1 MHESSGILNSSVRP
15 SALPKAVGGLRLY
28 QAQITPSSR
37 KVRMFLQEK
46 NLSVEMEDVTEG
58 FGLSKAYVAKYP
70 HAVVPML
77 ELEDGTQIG
86 EAITICRYIEGLC
99 PEGPLFGTDTRSRA
113 IVDMWERRAYLEG
126 TGAVDEIFRN
136 SHPLMVDRGL
146 AGMTEPVPQIP
157 ALVDRGQ
164 LRLSRFFTKF
174 DQRLAESRYVGGDV
188 FSVADI
194 STFCAIDFARFI
206 GVELPGSC
214 ANLGRWFQDVSSR
227 PSASA

>member
-1 MHESSGILNSSVRP
+1 MHDSSGTLNSSIRP
-15 SALPKAVGGLRLY
+15 SALPKAVDGLKLY

-46 NLSVEMEDVTEG
+46 NLSLEMEDVTEG

-86 EAITICRYIEGLC
+86 EAIAICRYIEELH
-99 PEGPLFGTDTRSRA
+99 PEGPLFGIDTRSRA

-136 SHPLMVDRGL
+136 SHPLMVGRGL
-146 AGMTEPVPQIP
+146 PGMTEPVPQIP

-164 LRLSRFFTKF
+164 LRLIRFFTKF
-174 DQRLAESRYVGGDV
+174 DKRLAESRYVGGDV

-194 STFCAIDFARFI
+194 STICAIDFARFI
-206 GVELPGSC
+206 GVDLPESC
-214 ANLGRWFQDVSSR
+214 ANLGRWYQEVSSR